1 MALLIDAYNV
11 THADYR
17 LPERYDLNS
26 ASGLCRT
33 LDRVR
38 KGRVVV
44 VADGSPKPD
53 DRAAPDTGGV
63 ELIFSGKGR
72 EADDVIEDLIEAEA
86 DPRNLIVVS
95 SDHRLQ
101 RAAQRRGAT
110 YMDAEPFLRELAAAL
125 RLGDAPGGGPVKPAD
140 SLDAAAWMR
149 KFDIHETRGTDA
161 NPDAQKIEDEADRW
175 LKEFG
180 IEPEEE
186 D

>member
-11 THADYR
+11 LFASPS
-17 LPERYDLNS
+17 LPGRHDTGS
-26 ASGLCRT
+26 ATGLCRA
-33 LDRVR
+33 LDTVR

-53 DRAAPDTGGV
+53 DRANMNTGGV
-63 ELIFSGKGR
+63 KLIFSGKGR

-101 RAAQRRGAT
+101 RSAQRRGASF
-110 YMDAEPFLRELAAAL
+110 MDAQVFLREFVAAL
-125 RLGDAPGGGPVKPAD
+125 HSRDRPHAGPEKPHHTPD
-140 SLDAAAWMR
+140 TAAWMR
-149 KFDIHETRGTDA
+149 MFDLHEHS
-161 NPDAQKIEDEADRW
+161 NPDATQIEDEADRW

-180 IEPEEE
+180 IEPEKE